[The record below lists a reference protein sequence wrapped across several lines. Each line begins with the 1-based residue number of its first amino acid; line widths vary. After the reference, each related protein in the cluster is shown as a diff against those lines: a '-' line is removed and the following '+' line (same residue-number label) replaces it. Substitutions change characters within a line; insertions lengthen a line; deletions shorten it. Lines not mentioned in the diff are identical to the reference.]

1 MQTPKLKAGG
11 RVDIV
16 FENEIMKSNAH
27 YLKAVV
33 YDYEKDLI
41 TISQTS
47 PALNRTFLDRR
58 ILVTFL
64 VSIDRHVLRFGFP
77 ARLIDCITDYQ
88 ISSGNNVEAL
98 IIKKFAEP
106 EPVDFR
112 LYFRV
117 RVPSESDLSFFFKEE
132 KVNLLDISIGGAK
145 FSYPKKYIFRSGDL
159 MICRLII
166 GTAIFN
172 VNAKVRSVRASS
184 AEAAIRNLQYVSVEF
199 NHDNKQMDAQLGK
212 AIVDIER
219 NLLSKGM
226 F

>member
-1 MQTPKLKAGG
+1 MQTPKLKAGAS
-11 RVDIV
+11 VDIV

-33 YDYEKDLI
+33 YDYEKDSI

-64 VSIDRHVLRFGFP
+64 VNIERRVLRFGFP
-77 ARLIDCITDYQ
+77 ARLIDHLTNYQ

-98 IIKKFAEP
+98 IIKKYADP
-106 EPVDFR
+106 EAVDFR

-117 RVPSESDLSFFFKEE
+117 RVPSKSDLSIFFKEE
-132 KVNLLDISIGGAK
+132 KVNLMDISIGGAK
-145 FSYPKKYIFRSGDL
+145 FTYPKEYIFRSADRVT
-159 MICRLII
+159 CTLII
-166 GTAIFN
+166 GTTIFN
-172 VNAKVRSVRASS
+172 VNAKVRSVKIPV
-184 AEAAIRNLQYVSVEF
+184 EAATNKNLQYVSVEF
-199 NHDNKQMDAQLGK
+199 NHDDKKMEDSLGK
-212 AIVDIER
+212 AILDIER
-219 NLLSKGM
+219 DLLSKGM

>member
-1 MQTPKLKAGG
+1 MQTPKLKAGAS
-11 RVDIV
+11 VDIV

-47 PALNRTFLDRR
+47 PALNRTFLARR

-64 VSIDRHVLRFGFP
+64 VNIERRVLRFGFP
-77 ARLIDCITDYQ
+77 AQLIDHITNYQ

-98 IIKKFAEP
+98 IIKKYADP
-106 EPVDFR
+106 EAVDFR

-117 RVPSESDLSFFFKEE
+117 RIPSESDLSLFFKEE
-132 KVNLLDISIGGAK
+132 KVNLMDISIGGAQ
-145 FSYPKKYIFRSGDL
+145 FTYPKRYMFQSGDL
-159 MICRLII
+159 VTCTLII

-172 VNAKVRSVRASS
+172 VNAKVRSVRTSS
-184 AEAAIRNLQYVSVEF
+184 APSANKSLQYVAVEF
-199 NHDNKQMDAQLGK
+199 NHDNRQMDAQLSK
-212 AIVDIER
+212 AILDIER
-219 NLLSKGM
+219 DLLSKGM
-226 F
+226 S